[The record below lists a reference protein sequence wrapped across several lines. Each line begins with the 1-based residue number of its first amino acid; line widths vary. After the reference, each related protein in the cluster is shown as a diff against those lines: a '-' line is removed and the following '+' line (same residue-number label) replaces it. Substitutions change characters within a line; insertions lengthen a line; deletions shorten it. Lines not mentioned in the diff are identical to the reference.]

1 MTVNLCDREIRI
13 RAMNISGEELFKVC
27 SLELTPVIEP

>member
-1 MTVNLCDREIRI
+1 MTVNQGDGGWI
-13 RAMNISGEELFKVC
+13 RAMNITGEELFKVR